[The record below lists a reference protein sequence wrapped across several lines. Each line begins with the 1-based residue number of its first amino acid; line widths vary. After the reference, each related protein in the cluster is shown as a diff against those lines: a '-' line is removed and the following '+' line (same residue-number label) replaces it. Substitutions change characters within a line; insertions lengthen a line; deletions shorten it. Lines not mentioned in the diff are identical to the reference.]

1 MPDKAIFLDRDDTL
15 IKDTGYIDHPD
26 NVKLLD
32 GAAEALI
39 EFGAMGYKLVV
50 VSNQSGVARGIVSEK
65 NLGEIHERLQQLLV
79 EKGAHLDRIY
89 YCPYHPKGVVAKYRK
104 ESDWRKPN
112 PGMLLAAANEMDL
125 DLSQSWVIGDSSR
138 DIEAGSRAG
147 CKTILINQT
156 PHHVRHKISESKPD
170 YQAVNIREA
179 VNIVKKYHRSA
190 GKIQPWNKPQVK
202 PEPKPEPAQESE
214 PKSTAEPITQILE
227 KPIQAQPEKP
237 KIIRTKKNIQTDNTE
252 ELLRGILAQLKSM
265 RRENTFGEFSGM
277 RFIAGVVQ
285 IIVLICLLIS
295 LVFLLRPA
303 KYDNAVFIT
312 LMFAMVFQ
320 VMALTLYMMSRQK

>member
-1 MPDKAIFLDRDDTL
+1 MPNKAIFLDRDDTL
-15 IKDTGYIDHPD
+15 IKDTGYIDNPD
-26 NVKLLD
+26 NIILLD

-39 EFGAMGYKLVV
+39 EFAAMGYKLVV

-65 NLGEIHERLQQLLV
+65 TLGEIHERIKQLLI
-79 EKGAHLDRIY
+79 ERGAYLDRIY
-89 YCPYHPKGVVAKYRK
+89 YCPYHPKGVIAKYRK

-112 PGMLLAAANEMDL
+112 PGMLLTAADEMNL

-156 PHHVRHKISESKPD
+156 PHHKRHKLSDTKPD

-179 VNIVKKYHRSA
+179 VNIIKKYHRST

-202 PEPKPEPAQESE
+202 PEPESELKPEPE
-214 PKSTAEPITQILE
+214 PHAEPIPQIFE
-227 KPIQAQPEKP
+227 KPLKTQPEKP
-237 KIIRTKKNIQTDNTE
+237 KIVRTKKDIPSDNTE

-277 RFIAGVVQ
+277 RFIAGAVQ

-295 LVFLLRPA
+295 IVFLMRPA

-312 LMFAMVFQ
+312 LMFALVFQ